1 MADNMEVV
9 LRIVIFSVYF
19 SSFCGS
25 TVYHIQ
31 ESRVPCHP
39 CHVHISYGNSISD
52 VTVIWATEETC
63 NSSLSYGTDPW
74 SYQTI
79 SDIETIHLEKAR
91 EDGLHCIYRA
101 VIKDLLPNTTYFY
114 RPVSGGISSGPHF
127 FRTPSSGQNASPEFL
142 ICGDHGGNDIDRLPY
157 LDDEILSGQYD
168 AVLHVGEF
176 SKEAPVVNNEE
187 TEDNDTAICYPRSG
201 DMFMTLI
208 SNMASRVPH
217 LTTPG
222 FHVSGDLFTDYRNW
236 FSTPNTQ
243 WPIPLENM
251 WYSFDIGPIHFIS
264 YSTEVYYLD
273 NEQYASKQNDWLVQD
288 LITTSINRSQ
298 HPWIIAFGHRP
309 MYCSDSLLD
318 CSKTDSKVRTGLE
331 NTFFTYGVDLV
342 IQAYGSSYE
351 RLYPHYKGQVVG
363 NSYTNPKAPIQIITG
378 TSGTQTTS
386 TPPPVMTKNTW
397 SAIRLDD
404 LNSFSRLKVYNS
416 SHLSWELVSSK
427 DKTVLDHVWIVT
439 DHHGAFIAPLPP
451 PKPTTTPTPIV
462 VVPDDPNKATD
473 DTSAAS
479 SNNVPSTD
487 QSRTFQ
493 TFIQDTSNQVLIGV
507 GIAVVTLILIIS
519 VVIIVKKK
527 QRIRSYRRW
536 DATVDYGRKFYSSY
550 SQVGKDDKDGSDFE
564 VDSTEG
570 NASSK
575 LLTEK

>member
-1 MADNMEVV
+1 M
-9 LRIVIFSVYF
+9 
-19 SSFCGS
+19 
-25 TVYHIQ
+25 
-31 ESRVPCHP
+31 
-39 CHVHISYGNSISD
+39 
-52 VTVIWATEETC
+52 
-63 NSSLSYGTDPW
+63 
-74 SYQTI
+74 
-79 SDIETIHLEKAR
+79 
-91 EDGLHCIYRA
+91 
-101 VIKDLLPNTTYFY
+101 
-114 RPVSGGISSGPHF
+114 
-127 FRTPSSGQNASPEFL
+127 
-142 ICGDHGGNDIDRLPY
+142 ID
-157 LDDEILSGQYD
+157 
-168 AVLHVGEF
+168 
-176 SKEAPVVNNEE
+176 
-187 TEDNDTAICYPRSG
+187 
-201 DMFMTLI
+201 
-208 SNMASRVPH
+208 
-217 LTTPG
+217 
-222 FHVSGDLFTDYRNW
+222 
-236 FSTPNTQ
+236 
-243 WPIPLENM
+243 
-251 WYSFDIGPIHFIS
+251 
-264 YSTEVYYLD
+264 
-273 NEQYASKQNDWLVQD
+273 
-288 LITTSINRSQ
+288 
-298 HPWIIAFGHRP
+298 
-309 MYCSDSLLD
+309 
-318 CSKTDSKVRTGLE
+318 
-331 NTFFTYGVDLV
+331 
-342 IQAYGSSYE
+342 
-351 RLYPHYKGQVVG
+351 
-363 NSYTNPKAPIQIITG
+363 
-378 TSGTQTTS
+378 
-386 TPPPVMTKNTW
+386 TW

-479 SNNVPSTD
+479 SNNIPSTD